1 MGIYYSNSTA
11 GFYDQNVH
19 SNTLPNDG
27 VEITTEY
34 YVELLQAQSEGR
46 QISANET
53 GYPVAI
59 DPPKPVRTKAA
70 LLAEVAAKRWAVET
84 GGVIVGGSPIATD
97 RESQAQLTSA
107 YTSLKNG
114 LIENTPWKATD
125 GTFNLVTLPQ
135 IEPVAQFVAAHV
147 RACFAA
153 EQAHDEAIQ
162 SLTTQSELDA
172 YDINA
177 GWPQN

>member
-1 MGIYYSNSTA
+1 MRFSKLTG
-11 GFYDQNVH
+11 GFYDRSIHGDNIP
-19 SNTLPNDG
+19 SDA
-27 VEITTEY
+27 VEITAEY
-34 YVELLQAQSEGR
+34 HAELLAAQSEGK
-46 QISANET
+46 QISADET
-53 GYPVAI
+53 GAPIAI
-59 DPPKPVRTKAA
+59 DPPKPVRTKEA
-70 LLAEVAAKRWAVET
+70 LLSEVAAKRWAVET

-107 YTSLKNG
+107 YTSLKSG
-114 LIENTPWKATD
+114 LIENTTWKAAD
-125 GTFNLVTLPQ
+125 GTFNLVTLAQ

-153 EQAHDEAIQ
+153 EQIHDEAIQ
-162 SLTTQSELDA
+162 ALTTQSELDA

>member
-1 MGIYYSNSTA
+1 MTIYISASTQ
-11 GFYDQNVH
+11 GFYDDTVYAPEQI
-19 SNTLPNDG
+19 PDDA
-27 VEITTEY
+27 VEISF
-34 YVELLQAQSEGR
+34 ELWQQLLDGQSAGKL
-46 QISANET
+46 INFGTATPSLS
-53 GYPVAI
+53 

-114 LIENTPWKATD
+114 LIENTPWKTAD

-153 EQAHDEAIQ
+153 EQIHDEAIQ
-162 SLTTQSELDA
+162 ALTTQSELDA